1 MLFLNKIY
9 VIKMQQFKKSV
20 AYSKDMEKQIFF
32 HSDYDTI
39 YISCKNDQKEMSVCL
54 DENFW
59 ITKAFIDFDVDKS
72 FFMNTFLFPY
82 ERYLQLLT
90 YNNKVA
96 IGAEQF
102 LPEDKFIELSIQT
115 GKYYL
120 LEITNLDF
128 FISTYTTIIREFV
141 KINNPLY
148 VKKWLDKYINKNNK
162 IQFTENIGKKIEF
175 IKIFYPVRTLKMAD
189 LLDEYIPGYKEFLA
203 KDKNIIKY
211 ANLELLMNLYLD
223 VEKLDYSFFGEILRR
238 NNIEIFKFLVPKI
251 QIKEDKLQFDLSII
265 YATNDENYI
274 KSVLDYFNVTLD
286 DLDPTNVLRYAS
298 ETKDLV
304 FFSVMFDKLKDKRIL
319 YNFLFMHIA
328 EHSNLDIII
337 YILNYFNP
345 SINFISSISYNANKR
360 KDTVETLKFLILKYR
375 NMIVNTTVKELI
387 QNEDIKTV
395 VDVILLLTSNN
406 ILVYIDLTNYF
417 INAMKVKDKYFME
430 CIIKYRG
437 AFLNYDRIYSE
448 MLNINDI
455 RLKTYIDNLFA
466 GKKLG

>member
-417 INAMKVKDKYFME
+417 
-430 CIIKYRG
+430 
-437 AFLNYDRIYSE
+437 
-448 MLNINDI
+448 
-455 RLKTYIDNLFA
+455 
-466 GKKLG
+466 